1 MVDLIVMYVPE
12 KVPKINRKPEK
23 QSWGPVWKFHFVL
36 KDIALFIF
44 LELWVVTLFPH
55 TQNHTY
61 LIIFLLSFLVGSQD
75 LRRYKPMPLSF
86 FTELP

>member
-1 MVDLIVMYVPE
+1 MVDLVVPYVSE
-12 KVPKINRKPEK
+12 KVPKM
-23 QSWGPVWKFHFVL
+23 
-36 KDIALFIF
+36 
-44 LELWVVTLFPH
+44 VVTLFPH

-61 LIIFLLSFLVGSQD
+61 LIIFFLSFLVGNQD